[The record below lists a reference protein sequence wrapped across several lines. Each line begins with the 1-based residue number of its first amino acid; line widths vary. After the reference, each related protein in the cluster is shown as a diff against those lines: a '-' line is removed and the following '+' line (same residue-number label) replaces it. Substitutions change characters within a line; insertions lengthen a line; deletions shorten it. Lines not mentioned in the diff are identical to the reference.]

1 MFTIVKTCSG
11 GKHVP
16 WGGGYLFPLV
26 PLQTTWLFEILH
38 NLLCVWISCPHNE
51 KTDSLVDFRWL
62 GWILT
67 LVALTFYVLEGT
79 IPLDTLRFLLM
90 EWCLFWLTGPVF
102 GSHRAVSW
110 GLLSV
115 VSAERADSGQD
126 VEFSGKTR
134 GQSEE
139 VGLRR
144 ENIFPFSLPQLLW
157 CRHF

>member
-1 MFTIVKTCSG
+1 M
-11 GKHVP
+11 
-16 WGGGYLFPLV
+16 W
-26 PLQTTWLFEILH
+26 
-38 NLLCVWISCPHNE
+38 WISCPHNE
-51 KTDSLVDFRWL
+51 KTDILVAFRCL

-67 LVALTFYVLEGT
+67 LVALTFYVLEGM
-79 IPLDTLRFLLM
+79 IPLDPLRFLLM
-90 EWCLFWLTGPVF
+90 EWCLFWLIGPVF

-126 VEFSGKTR
+126 VEFGGKTK

-139 VGLRR
+139 VGLWM

-157 CRHF
+157 CRHFLGPVEGGHKCQDGKSNQACQLELETMFQ